1 MGQKQPK
8 REGEN
13 LSWTKNAVTVPG
25 PAAAALGL
33 GPPQFFQRILT
44 EFRALQNGMASM
56 NEEMSSADV
65 ESFLRRCQV
74 LKLKA
79 LASELDFKLNL
90 KPEATGSP
98 GGGRPHTSNFDSHGT
113 STAIL
118 RRQTRPGSICEADS
132 ASEEPQPTSTS
143 ITRSDSDSDASA
155 GLELEA

>member
-90 KPEATGSP
+90 KPEATAGPGSP
-98 GGGRPHTSNFDSHGT
+98 AGGLIMTVG
-113 STAIL
+113 
-118 RRQTRPGSICEADS
+118 
-132 ASEEPQPTSTS
+132 
-143 ITRSDSDSDASA
+143 
-155 GLELEA
+155 